1 MRSTP
6 FVLGAAALLCSAA
19 PALAEGARPA
29 RLPTGPAW
37 YEDEWGWAL
46 MGGGVLSLG
55 VGSGF
60 LVHAADLRRD
70 ALDERSRNDLL
81 AVADN
86 RDANA
91 FRTAGAVGV
100 LAGSI
105 AMLGGVVKLA
115 WPAQPT
121 TAKFSTQAAFG
132 FGWVGIDGKF

>member
-6 FVLGAAALLCSAA
+6 FILASAALLCSAA
-19 PALAEGARPA
+19 PALAAGTRPT
-29 RLPTGPAW
+29 RLPTELAW

-46 MGGGVLSLG
+46 VGGGVLSVG

-60 LVHAADLRRD
+60 LVHAANLRRD
-70 ALDERSRNDLL
+70 ALDERPRNDLA

-91 FRTAGAVGV
+91 FRTAGTVG
-100 LAGSI
+100 LIAGSV

-115 WPAQPT
+115 WPAERTPGQRS
-121 TAKFSTQAAFG
+121 AQAAFG
-132 FGWVGIDGKF
+132 FGWVGLDARF